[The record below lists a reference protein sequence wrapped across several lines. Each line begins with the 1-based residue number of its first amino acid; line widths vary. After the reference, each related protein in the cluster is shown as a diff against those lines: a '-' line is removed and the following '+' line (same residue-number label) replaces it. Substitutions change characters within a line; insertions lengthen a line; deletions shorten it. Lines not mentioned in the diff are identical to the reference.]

1 MENLNVANSTCNHKK
16 VGTTFKTRLAT
27 CVSLMNEGRPQVMQ
41 VVVARQSAQ
50 KCAKVNNY
58 L

>member
-1 MENLNVANSTCNHKK
+1 
-16 VGTTFKTRLAT
+16 
-27 CVSLMNEGRPQVMQ
+27 MNEGRPQVMQ